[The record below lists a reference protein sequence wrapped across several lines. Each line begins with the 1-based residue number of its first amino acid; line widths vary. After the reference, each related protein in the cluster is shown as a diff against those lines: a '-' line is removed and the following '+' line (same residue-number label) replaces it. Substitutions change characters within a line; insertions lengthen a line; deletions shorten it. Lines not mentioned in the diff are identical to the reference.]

1 MNDFNILDKPNTYS
15 KIEERSKAIGFD
27 MSSDMQLGSLLRT
40 IVASKP
46 GSRILELGTGTG
58 LSLSWMVD
66 GMDSIG
72 YLISID
78 NDPKCINIAANYFGA
93 DPRIE
98 LVCTDGS
105 TWLKAYMGP
114 KFDVIFADAWPGK
127 YSELEE
133 ILALLKIGGF
143 YVVDDMLPQGNW
155 PEGHEEKASSLIQE
169 LENRTDLSITKMNWS
184 TGIIIGVKKS

>member
-40 IVASKP
+40 IVVSKP

-66 GMDSIG
+66 GMDSVG
-72 YLISID
+72 SLISID
-78 NDPKCINIAANYFGA
+78 NDPKCINIAATYFGA

-105 TWLKAYMGP
+105 TWLKAYVGP
-114 KFDVIFADAWPGK
+114 RFDMIFADSWPGK

-133 ILALLKIGGF
+133 VLALLNIGGF
-143 YVVDDMLPQGNW
+143 YVVDDMLPQSNW